1 MNRKGRELYARTG
14 LAQIPHILAMVD
26 RHRLSPT
33 YGCFDRS
40 YWHYRT
46 ASFPSGMYQE
56 FVLPLALVFKFP
68 FPGGEGFYL
77 QPRLKELVRAGIRF
91 AARSSHKD
99 GSCDD
104 YFPHERALG
113 AVAFSLYA
121 MAESCRL
128 LEFQDGDLLDFL
140 CKRAE
145 WLMKNQESGRLSNH
159 QALAALALGTV
170 FVLTG
175 KEKFLQGA
183 RNRIETLL
191 GWQSPEGWFPE
202 YEGCDPGYLTAT
214 VDFLAKYMSLSDSR
228 ELQGPLGKALE
239 FLSLLMHPDGTCGGE
254 YGSRNTYLLFP
265 HGLELC
271 ARFSPAAAQMAA
283 LYLKALEQ
291 GRRVYLEDDRM
302 CAHLSYDHL
311 QAYLDF
317 MEKPLQE
324 STVPMGQDSGLSKYF
339 PEARVFVHR
348 DRKRHLVVSAAKG
361 GAFIYHLEGE
371 LAYGD
376 SGVVAK
382 LSSGEVLV
390 SHLVDEYEVRILEK
404 GIRVGG
410 HFGVSNFKM
419 PTPFTQALF
428 HLGMLLVGSWGSDLV
443 RRILQRLLIVGKR
456 KHQMKFARTVEIDSG
471 VRLTEEIWMGQGR
484 GGGPKVME
492 LWAGTDHTSI
502 YVAMSR
508 MYRPGCL
515 LPWTDYGEMIP
526 ALDREGYAR
535 LTRWIP

>member
-1 MNRKGRELYARTG
+1 MTRKGRELYAKVG

-46 ASFPSGMYQE
+46 APFPSGMYQE

-68 FPGGEGFYL
+68 FPGGEEFHL
-77 QPRLKELVRAGIRF
+77 QPRLKELVKAGIRF

-113 AVAFSLYA
+113 AAAFSLYA
-121 MAESCRL
+121 MAESCRIL
-128 LEFQDGDLLDFL
+128 QFQDGDLIDFL
-140 CKRAE
+140 CKRAN
-145 WLMKNQESGRLSNH
+145 WLMRNQESGRLSNH
-159 QALAALALGTV
+159 QALAALALQNV
-170 FVLTG
+170 FLLTG
-175 KEKFLQGA
+175 EEKFLQGA
-183 RNRIETLL
+183 RTRIEILL
-191 GWQSPEGWFPE
+191 QWQSPEGWFPE
-202 YEGCDPGYLTAT
+202 YQGCDPGYLTAT
-214 VDFLAKYMSLSDSR
+214 IDFLAKYMSLSDSR
-228 ELQGPLGKALE
+228 ELQRPLEDALE

-271 ARFSPAAAQMAA
+271 ARFSQAAAQMAE
-283 LYLKALEQ
+283 LYLKALEE

-317 MEKPLQE
+317 TENPTAEHERKGKAAT
-324 STVPMGQDSGLSKYF
+324 SCFRRYF
-339 PEARVFVHR
+339 PDSKLFVHR
-348 DRKRHLVVSAAKG
+348 DSKHHLVVSAAKG
-361 GAFIYHLEGE
+361 GAFSYHLEGK

-376 SGVVAK
+376 SGVAAR

-390 SHLVDEYEVRILEK
+390 SHLVDDYEVRILEN

-410 HFGVSNFKM
+410 HFGISRFKI

-428 HLGMLLVGSWGSDLV
+428 HMGMLLVGGWGSDLV
-443 RRILQRLLIVGKR
+443 RRILQRLLIVGKK
-456 KHQMKFARTVEIDSG
+456 KHQMRFARTVEIDSG

-484 GGGPKVME
+484 GGSKVVE

-515 LPWTDYGEMIP
+515 LPWTDYSEMIP
-526 ALDREGYAR
+526 ALNREGYAR